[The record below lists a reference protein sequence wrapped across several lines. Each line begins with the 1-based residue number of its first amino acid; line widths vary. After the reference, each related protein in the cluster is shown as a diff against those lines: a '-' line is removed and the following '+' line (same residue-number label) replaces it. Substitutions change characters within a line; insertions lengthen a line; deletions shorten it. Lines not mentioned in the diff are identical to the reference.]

1 MQVRILQTAPY
12 GRLATVNRNE
22 GDVVPAQDFGDL
34 DYVAD
39 CVASGHI
46 EIVEDGEAAEM
57 PEPPAPAAAAQIIN
71 GKGEVVLAAGV
82 DATDTALAIAM
93 AAGIDLSTVK
103 GSGKNG
109 RILAADVEAAAREG

>member
-57 PEPPAPAAAAQIIN
+57 PESPAPAAAQIIN